1 VCGACKEGKKGKKA
15 LYTIGDEGELSG
27 SVEMLGS

>member
-1 VCGACKEGKKGKKA
+1 MCGACKEGRGEKA
-15 LYTIGDEGELSG
+15 LYTTGDEGELSG

>member
-1 VCGACKEGKKGKKA
+1 MELVRKEGEKKT